1 MQFATY
7 LVHFIFTE
15 NSEVPCLLVAVV
27 ELSVSLKCFPAKFS
41 KWKVDYQMDVSD
53 PKRKQNTVPVDGNS
67 NENQCVRKNMSELE
81 YYQQN

>member
-1 MQFATY
+1 MD
-7 LVHFIFTE
+7 FINIAICNLFST
-15 NSEVPCLLVAVV
+15 LRFHGKFKVV
-27 ELSVSLKCFPAKFS
+27 ELSVPLKCFPAKFS
-41 KWKVDYQMDVSD
+41 KWKVDNQMDVSD